1 MSGTGKRRRGR
12 ERLVLGQLET
22 LAAFYIVWRD
32 QRARHAVTAPES
44 TAEAIMAWPRFA
56 SIMEILLAARHKR
69 SNSTVGCMP
78 RSWRRAEAKA

>member
-1 MSGTGKRRRGR
+1 MSP
-12 ERLVLGQLET
+12 EWPELGQLET